1 MQLPRDGSTS
11 CRGSSPS
18 AGAWHDAD
26 AAGRPPAFALR
37 GGVSMLRLMQP
48 KAARSNDQRKHRR
61 RSARR
66 AGGPH
71 RPPRATRGPAHKGLL
86 GRLGPG
92 LITGASDDDP
102 SGIATYSQTG
112 AQFGYAMCWVML
124 FCFPLMAAIQE
135 ISARMGRVTGQG
147 IAGNI
152 RAHYSRWLLY
162 AIVGLLLLANT
173 INLGA
178 DLGAM
183 AAALKLL
190 IGGPAGLYVVGFAIG
205 CTWLEVFSRYQRYV
219 SILKWS
225 SFVLLAYVAVALVVH
240 VPWGLVLY
248 RTFVPNFSLNTDY
261 VVTVVAVLG
270 TTITPYCFFW
280 QSSEEAEDERVD
292 PTAHAL
298 LDAPEQAPVE
308 ISRMRFDTY
317 IGMGYSNVIS
327 LFIIV
332 ATAATLNAHGI
343 TDIQTS
349 AQAAEALRP
358 IAGSVHL
365 RAVRRGHHRHRP
377 ARGAGAR
384 RFRRLRAWR
393 GARLAHRPRPQAA
406 RRQGVLRHDRG
417 VHPGRHRHQLRRP
430 RPDQGAVL
438 VGGDQRRGRGAADG
452 DHHAHGDARRRDG
465 PFRAAAGAVG
475 DGVVVHGEMAVVVG
489 SCLRPGEG
497 ATRERVGGAMVRER
511 DCLTIDT
518 ASVPARPVFP
528 VDRKTFGLAS

>member
-1 MQLPRDGSTS
+1 MT
-11 CRGSSPS
+11 
-18 AGAWHDAD
+18 DAKAD
-26 AAGRPPAFALR
+26 LDRIPVL
-37 GGVSMLRLMQP
+37 
-48 KAARSNDQRKHRR
+48 AARIARR
-61 RSARR
+61 RASRR
-66 AGGPH
+66 
-71 RPPRATRGPAHKGLL
+71 TAHKGLL
-86 GRLGPG
+86 SQLGPG

-124 FCFPLMAAIQE
+124 FCFPLMVAIQE

-162 AIVGLLLLANT
+162 PIVGLLMLANT

-183 AAALKLL
+183 GTALKLL
-190 IGGPAGLYVVGFAIG
+190 VGGPAGLYVIGFALG
-205 CTWLEVFSRYQRYV
+205 CIWLEVFSRYQRYV
-219 SILKWS
+219 AILKWG

-240 VPWGLVLY
+240 VPWGTVLY
-248 RTFVPNFSLNTDY
+248 STFVPNFSLKTGY

-280 QSSEEAEDERVD
+280 QSSQEAEDERID

-298 LDAPEQAPVE
+298 IDAPEQAPVE

-358 IAGSVHL
+358 IAGVFTFAL
-365 RAVRRGHHRHRP
+365 
-377 ARGAGAR
+377 
-384 RFRRLRAWR
+384 F
-393 GARLAHRPRPQAA
+393 
-406 RRQGVLRHDRG
+406 
-417 VHPGRHRHQLRRP
+417 
-430 RPDQGAVL
+430 
-438 VGGDQRRGRGAADG
+438 
-452 DHHAHGDARRRDG
+452 
-465 PFRAAAGAVG
+465 AAGIIGIGLLAVPVLAG
-475 DGVVVHGEMAVVVG
+475 SSAYAIGEALGWTTGLDRKPLDAKAFYGTIAVSTLIGIGINFVGFDPIKALFWSAVINGVVAVPLMVIIMLMAMRQDVMGRFVLPRALWAMGWLCTGTMAVVVAIMF
-489 SCLRPGEG
+489 
-497 ATRERVGGAMVRER
+497 ATW
-511 DCLTIDT
+511 
-518 ASVPARPVFP
+518 
-528 VDRKTFGLAS
+528 